1 MTALIISSILGFI
14 LGIITVLIVCGTG
27 GGNN

>member
-14 LGIITVLIVCGTG
+14 LGIITVLIVFGAG
-27 GGNN
+27 GGDS